1 MIRIHL
7 NCVQRGY
14 FTVVIVAVLA
24 VLALLASRTMTVSS
38 QDSVRLSIQE
48 QTYTEALY
56 AAEQVMEQALVWYQ
70 SNTPAFTGGV
80 SPVYTSTEAGVD
92 DIVIAA
98 SRGGTSVDRTYE
110 SSFWFQEGT
119 GDEVRVFA
127 QASNEQGSQTV
138 SQWIENQVLL
148 TSLALNSPLV
158 MAGCF
163 GTLNNGKPAIN
174 GTPQINAH
182 PNSEILPSGVSSL
195 TLPAGCGTPA
205 NVTGPC
211 NNNPFFGKLN
221 KGQGSQCTEP
231 IAANLT
237 SSNNLWSTVFSLSQT
252 EIRTFADGSSTDNV
266 HWIESGDSQSGLNSY
281 GSASEPMILVLEDCP
296 NLPANQ
302 EIIGLIYS
310 FGSSCPLQGSGGQMI
325 KGAIIFDN
333 ATGTSISS
341 WNANDVIEA
350 AYLEGEDSHD
360 DFSVSNQ
367 VAFDETQFA
376 SKITVV
382 PGTWIDTDI
391 N

>member
-1 MIRIHL
+1 MKRIHL
-7 NCVQRGY
+7 GYVQRGY
-14 FTVVIVAVLA
+14 ITVVIVTVLA

-38 QDSVRLSIQE
+38 QDSVRLSVQE

-70 SNTPAFTGGV
+70 SNTPEYTGGA

-98 SRGGTSVDRTYE
+98 SRGGTPVDRTYE
-110 SSFWFQEGT
+110 SSFWFREGA

-182 PNSEILPSGVSSL
+182 PNSEVLPSGVSSL

-205 NVTGPC
+205 NVTTPC

-221 KGQGSQCTEP
+221 KSQGSQCTEP
-231 IAANLT
+231 IAANLI
-237 SSNNLWSTVFSLSQT
+237 SSTDLWSTVFSLSQA
-252 EIRTFADGSSTDNV
+252 EIQTIADGSSTDNV
-266 HWIESGDSQSGLNSY
+266 HWIESGASQSGLSSY
-281 GSASEPMILVLEDCP
+281 GSASEPIILVLEDCP

-310 FGSSCPLQGSGGQMI
+310 FGSDCPMQGSGGQMI
-325 KGAIIFDN
+325 KGALILGSV
-333 ATGTSISS
+333 AGTSISK

-350 AYLEGEDSHD
+350 AYLEGDDSHD
-360 DFSVSNQ
+360 DFSFANQ

-376 SKITVV
+376 SKITVL
-382 PGTWIDTDI
+382 PGTWIDTDV